1 MLTAD
6 YLYRYNNGTLPKD
19 LTDKE
24 TVLLDKIETSPYRNE
39 VKKYISGVQ
48 DKVSET
54 QRQIY
59 ADKNRKYVEERRLID
74 EYRNDPTIYR
84 NSQQFKAQFQ
94 MELSTIHKEIF
105 VMDDCTSKTG
115 ELSPPRRDTNDP

>member
-1 MLTAD
+1 MQK
-6 YLYRYNNGTLPKD
+6 N
-19 LTDKE
+19 
-24 TVLLDKIETSPYRNE
+24 V

-94 MELSTIHKEIF
+94 MQLSSIHNEIF
-105 VMDDCTSKTG
+105 ASGGVASDEQKNKIRNL
-115 ELSPPRRDTNDP
+115 EFL